1 MIKSFSFVR
10 DFRGKNE
17 KNEERSFRKFVR
29 KQKMFS

>member
-1 MIKSFSFVR
+1 MKKSFSFVR

-17 KNEERSFRKFVR
+17 KNERSFRKFVR